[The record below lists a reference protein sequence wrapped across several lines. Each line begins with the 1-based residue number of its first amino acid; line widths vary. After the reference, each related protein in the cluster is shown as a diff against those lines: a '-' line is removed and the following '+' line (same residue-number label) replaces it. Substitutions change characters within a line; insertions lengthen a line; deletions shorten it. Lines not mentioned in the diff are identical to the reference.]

1 MIRAIVA
8 VDKNWAIGKEG
19 KLLTNIPDDQRFFRL
34 TTTDQVVIM
43 GRKTLE
49 SLPGGKPLPNRVNV
63 IMTRNEDF
71 HESDVIIA
79 HSVEEALEAAK
90 KEDADIYIAGGK
102 EIYVDRAHAA
112 KLGKD
117 EVYISDLIGCEA
129 FTREGEKVGVL
140 IDVLQYGT
148 VDTYVFRT
156 KHGSLMAPALKAVF
170 VETDVENRKI
180 VVDRERLEE
189 VAVLED

>member
-1 MIRAIVA
+1 
-8 VDKNWAIGKEG
+8 
-19 KLLTNIPDDQRFFRL
+19 
-34 TTTDQVVIM
+34 
-43 GRKTLE
+43 
-49 SLPGGKPLPNRVNV
+49 
-63 IMTRNEDF
+63 
-71 HESDVIIA
+71 
-79 HSVEEALEAAK
+79 
-90 KEDADIYIAGGK
+90 
-102 EIYVDRAHAA
+102 
-112 KLGKD
+112 
-117 EVYISDLIGCEA
+117 
-129 FTREGEKVGVL
+129 VGVL

>member
-19 KLLTNIPDDQRFFRL
+19 KLLTSIPDDQRFFRL

-79 HSVEEALEAAK
+79 HSVEEALKKKK
-90 KEDADIYIAGGK
+90 KEDADIYILPGGYLFS
-102 EIYVDRAHAA
+102 ES
-112 KLGKD
+112 G
-117 EVYISDLIGCEA
+117 
-129 FTREGEKVGVL
+129 
-140 IDVLQYGT
+140 
-148 VDTYVFRT
+148 
-156 KHGSLMAPALKAVF
+156 
-170 VETDVENRKI
+170 
-180 VVDRERLEE
+180 
-189 VAVLED
+189 